1 MVRILVLVQF
11 KKNTSQMNSR
21 ILSILPLVLIFS
33 LLVACKEKGETPDTK
48 KTPEQLATEAISGTG
63 TAQWT
68 VAGGGSVTRDGQNV
82 TSTYATFEL
91 FLNAGTS
98 KTYSTKNGGEL
109 FDANGNWSFA
119 GTNFDKFILAGI
131 KPAATREIS
140 FTQTGTTLRLD
151 FRVPLPGARVNGTSA
166 LAGNYVFNLVKK

>member
-1 MVRILVLVQF
+1 
-11 KKNTSQMNSR
+11 MNSR

-33 LLVACKEKGETPDTK
+33 LLVACKDKGEKPVTK
-48 KTPEQLATEAISGTG
+48 KTPEQLATEALTGTG

-82 TSTYATFEL
+82 TSTYATFEV
-91 FLNAGTS
+91 FLNSGASGLNSSTS

-151 FRVPLPGARVNGTSA
+151 FRVPLPGARVDGTSA

>member
-1 MVRILVLVQF
+1 
-11 KKNTSQMNSR
+11 MNSR
-21 ILSILPLVLIFS
+21 ILSILPLALIFS
-33 LLVACKEKGETPDTK
+33 LLVSCKEKGETPDTK
-48 KTPEQLATEAISGTG
+48 KTPEQLATEAVSGTG

-68 VAGGGSVTRDGQNV
+68 VVGGGSVTRDGQNV
-82 TSTYATFEL
+82 TSTYPTFEL
-91 FLNAGTS
+91 ILNAGTS

-140 FTQTGTTLRLD
+140 FTQTVTTLRLD
-151 FRVPLPGARVNGTSA
+151 FRVPLPGARVDGTSA

>member
-1 MVRILVLVQF
+1 MNFRFLSFLKFVLF
-11 KKNTSQMNSR
+11 
-21 ILSILPLVLIFS
+21 FS
-33 LLVACKEKGETPDTK
+33 LLVACKEKGELPDTK
-48 KTPEQLATEAISGTG
+48 KTPEQLATEALSGTG

-91 FLNAGTS
+91 IFNAGTS

-151 FRVPLPGARVNGTSA
+151 FRIPLPGARVDGTSA
-166 LAGNYVFNLVKK
+166 LSGNYTFNLVKK

>member
-1 MVRILVLVQF
+1 MNFRFLSLLQF
-11 KKNTSQMNSR
+11 
-21 ILSILPLVLIFS
+21 VLIFS
-33 LLVACKEKGETPDTK
+33 LLIACKEKGEETPVIN
-48 KTPEQLATEAISGTG
+48 KTPEQLATEALTGTG

-68 VAGGGSVTRDGQNV
+68 GVGGSITKDGQNV

-91 FLNAGTS
+91 ILNAGTS

-109 FDANGNWSFA
+109 FDTNGTWSFA
-119 GTNFDKFILAGI
+119 GTNFDKIILTGT

-151 FRVPLPGARVNGTSA
+151 FRVPLPGARVDGASA

>member
-1 MVRILVLVQF
+1 MNFRFLSLLQF
-11 KKNTSQMNSR
+11 
-21 ILSILPLVLIFS
+21 VLIFS
-33 LLVACKEKGETPDTK
+33 LLVACKEKGEKPDAK
-48 KTPEQLATEAISGTG
+48 KTPEQIATEALTGTG

-91 FLNAGTS
+91 FLNAGAS
-98 KTYSTKNGGEL
+98 KTYSTRNAAEL
-109 FDANGNWSFA
+109 FDANGTWSFA
-119 GTNFDKFILAGI
+119 GTNFDKFILTGS

-151 FRVPLPGARVNGTSA
+151 FRIPLPGARVDGSSA
-166 LAGNYVFNLVKK
+166 LSGNYTFNLVKK

>member
-1 MVRILVLVQF
+1 
-11 KKNTSQMNSR
+11 MNLR
-21 ILSILPLVLIFS
+21 FLPLLQFVLIFS
-33 LLVACKEKGETPDTK
+33 LLVACKEKEEETPVIN
-48 KTPEQLATEAISGTG
+48 KTPEQLATEALTGTG

-91 FLNAGTS
+91 TLNAGTS

-119 GTNFDKFILAGI
+119 GTNFDKIILTGT
-131 KPAATREIS
+131 KAAAKREIS

-151 FRVPLPGARVNGTSA
+151 FRVPLPGARVDATSA
-166 LAGNYVFNLVKK
+166 LAGSYVFNLVKK

>member
-33 LLVACKEKGETPDTK
+33 LLVGCKEKGETPDTK
-48 KTPEQLATEAISGTG
+48 KTPEQLAIEAISGTG

-151 FRVPLPGARVNGTSA
+151 FRVPLPGARVDGTSA
-166 LAGNYVFNLVKK
+166 LAGNYVFNLAKK